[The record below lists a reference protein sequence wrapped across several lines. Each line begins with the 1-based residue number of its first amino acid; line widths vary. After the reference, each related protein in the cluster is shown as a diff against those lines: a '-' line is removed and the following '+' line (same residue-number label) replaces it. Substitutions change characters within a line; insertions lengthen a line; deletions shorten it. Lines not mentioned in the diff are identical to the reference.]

1 MDSHEMPT
9 DVHIATASGED
20 DALRTAIH
28 AVARSCEPDSID
40 ALMVLLRRLN
50 VAAPRHIAMCPVV
63 AFIRYGQADGAAQ
76 GRGVAITRNGD
87 RYNVHTVFWD
97 ESSGRWEGSN
107 GRYGV
112 PWEAARVEM
121 NRRADGEPRP

>member
-1 MDSHEMPT
+1 
-9 DVHIATASGED
+9 
-20 DALRTAIH
+20 
-28 AVARSCEPDSID
+28 
-40 ALMVLLRRLN
+40 
-50 VAAPRHIAMCPVV
+50 V
-63 AFIRYGQADGAAQ
+63 AFVRYGHADGAAQ
-76 GRGVAITRNGD
+76 GRGVVITCDGD

-97 ESSGRWEGSN
+97 EVSGRWEGSN